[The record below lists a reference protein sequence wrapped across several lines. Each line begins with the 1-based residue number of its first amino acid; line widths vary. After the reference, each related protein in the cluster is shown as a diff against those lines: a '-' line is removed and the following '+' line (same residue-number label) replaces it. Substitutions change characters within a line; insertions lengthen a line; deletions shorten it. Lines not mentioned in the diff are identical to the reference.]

1 MDQKT
6 NLRHLHILQYLY
18 ERTDDEHPASTADI
32 TEYLAEKGIAVHR
45 QTIASDVELLINFGF
60 DIITVRSRQNQYFY
74 GSRQF
79 ELAELKMMV
88 DAIQAARFVTNKKSE
103 VLTNKLM
110 RLTSSHHA
118 SKLNRQ
124 LFVAGRVKATN
135 ESVLYT
141 VDLLYE
147 AISENKRIQFKYYE
161 YTSEKKKI
169 LKHKGYLYEFS
180 PYDLAWYNDSY
191 YVFGYSEKHGK
202 VIKFR
207 VDRIYKPN
215 ITDIEARM
223 KPEDYDL
230 PTYIRRTFSMYDDD
244 IFTVELKC
252 ENSLMN
258 AVIDNFG
265 ENVVVRPAD
274 CGHFIA
280 TVEVSANPPFYAWVF
295 TFGGKIKILSPKSV
309 VDEFKTHLKET
320 LNNQ

>member
-110 RLTSSHHA
+110 QLTSNHHA

-147 AISENKRIQFKYYE
+147 AINENKRIQFKYYE
-161 YTSEKKKI
+161 YTSDKKKI

-180 PYDLAWYNDSY
+180 PYDLA
-191 YVFGYSEKHGK
+191 
-202 VIKFR
+202 
-207 VDRIYKPN
+207 
-215 ITDIEARM
+215 
-223 KPEDYDL
+223 
-230 PTYIRRTFSMYDDD
+230 
-244 IFTVELKC
+244 
-252 ENSLMN
+252 
-258 AVIDNFG
+258 
-265 ENVVVRPAD
+265 
-274 CGHFIA
+274 
-280 TVEVSANPPFYAWVF
+280 
-295 TFGGKIKILSPKSV
+295 
-309 VDEFKTHLKET
+309 
-320 LNNQ
+320 

>member
-1 MDQKT
+1 
-6 NLRHLHILQYLY
+6 
-18 ERTDDEHPASTADI
+18 
-32 TEYLAEKGIAVHR
+32 
-45 QTIASDVELLINFGF
+45 
-60 DIITVRSRQNQYFY
+60 
-74 GSRQF
+74 
-79 ELAELKMMV
+79 MMV

-110 RLTSSHHA
+110 QLTSSHHA

-161 YTSEKKKI
+161 YTSDKKKI

-207 VDRIYKPN
+207 VDRIYKPS
-215 ITDIEARM
+215 IIDTEARM

-274 CGHFIA
+274 CCHFIA

-309 VDEFKTHLKET
+309 VDEFKTQLKET
-320 LNNQ
+320 LNNQSGRRLPII

>member
-1 MDQKT
+1 MEQKT

-18 ERTDDEHPASTADI
+18 EKTDDEHPASTADI

-110 RLTSSHHA
+110 QLTSSHHA

-124 LFVAGRVKATN
+124 LFVTGRVKATN

-147 AISENKRIQFKYYE
+147 AINENKRIQFKYYE
-161 YTSEKKKI
+161 YTSDKKKI

-180 PYDLAWYNDSY
+180 PAIGRAAPTKIAAIIL
-191 YVFGYSEKHGK
+191 GK
-202 VIKFR
+202 RKF
-207 VDRIYKPN
+207 N
-215 ITDIEARM
+215 T
-223 KPEDYDL
+223 
-230 PTYIRRTFSMYDDD
+230 T
-244 IFTVELKC
+244 
-252 ENSLMN
+252 
-258 AVIDNFG
+258 
-265 ENVVVRPAD
+265 
-274 CGHFIA
+274 
-280 TVEVSANPPFYAWVF
+280 VSAAFAQV
-295 TFGGKIKILSPKSV
+295 GSKMSPKMLFINIFITSSG
-309 VDEFKTHLKET
+309 EAPEKRPTIKEAIKAT
-320 LNNQ
+320 NKATNNPKSNGNKGILF

>member
-1 MDQKT
+1 MIAKVM
-6 NLRHLHILQYLY
+6 YLFWC
-18 ERTDDEHPASTADI
+18 S
-32 TEYLAEKGIAVHR
+32 
-45 QTIASDVELLINFGF
+45 
-60 DIITVRSRQNQYFY
+60 
-74 GSRQF
+74 
-79 ELAELKMMV
+79 
-88 DAIQAARFVTNKKSE
+88 
-103 VLTNKLM
+103 
-110 RLTSSHHA
+110 
-118 SKLNRQ
+118 
-124 LFVAGRVKATN
+124 
-135 ESVLYT
+135 
-141 VDLLYE
+141 
-147 AISENKRIQFKYYE
+147 
-161 YTSEKKKI
+161 
-169 LKHKGYLYEFS
+169 
-180 PYDLAWYNDSY
+180 
-191 YVFGYSEKHGK
+191 K

-207 VDRIYKPN
+207 VDRIYKPS
-215 ITDIEARM
+215 IIDTEARM

>member
-74 GSRQF
+74 VSRQF

-110 RLTSSHHA
+110 QLTSNHHA

-147 AISENKRIQFKYYE
+147 AINENKRIQFKYYE
-161 YTSEKKKI
+161 YTSDKKKI

-215 ITDIEARM
+215 ECLCHQKSRVRHVAFLCGVVGTEGKPYIGVGGIEAGVDHHRLVQPD
-223 KPEDYDL
+223 KGILIGTE
-230 PTYIRRTFSMYDDD
+230 TRIFAQRTQA
-244 IFTVELKC
+244 IFLFF
-252 ENSLMN
+252 
-258 AVIDNFG
+258 FG
-265 ENVVVRPAD
+265 
-274 CGHFIA
+274 
-280 TVEVSANPPFYAWVF
+280 
-295 TFGGKIKILSPKSV
+295 
-309 VDEFKTHLKET
+309 
-320 LNNQ
+320 